1 MLWQH
6 LYSSRPEGEVM
17 NRLAGIAAVVVLV
30 LVGAA
35 GYFQLNPHH
44 VPRFISDLIPG
55 FKASAPRS
63 PMANFRPPQF

>member
-1 MLWQH
+1 
-6 LYSSRPEGEVM
+6 
-17 NRLAGIAAVVVLV
+17 
-30 LVGAA
+30 VGAA

-63 PMANFRPPQF
+63 PMTNFRPPQF